1 MIMNKN
7 SKRYRGFGFV
17 TFESYECVD
26 YVFRDYNNHFI
37 KGNWIEC
44 KASFPKNLNLEE
56 GDVLDNYNNDDYI
69 ENDENSLDSENY
81 VPNNLETNTNFDQK
95 KYRNNY
101 DNTIQTGPKQIKV
114 SNKEWFENF
123 RNLEQYFQDEDVY
136 YNNSKTDNLGSELSK
151 DSLINKSS
159 AAKIQPINIQNMVT
173 KTKDVLINEYPS
185 VSRQQSAAPYQFPII
200 KQESKKLN
208 KIADIFLEKNNIKCD
223 NKIDHSKNFSEN
235 NNYYSDYVDISN
247 KGHHSN
253 HLPYSISTD
262 NNNEQSSS

>member
-1 MIMNKN
+1 MNKN

-151 DSLINKSS
+151 DSLMSFVTY
-159 AAKIQPINIQNMVT
+159 INI
-173 KTKDVLINEYPS
+173 I
-185 VSRQQSAAPYQFPII
+185 
-200 KQESKKLN
+200 
-208 KIADIFLEKNNIKCD
+208 
-223 NKIDHSKNFSEN
+223 
-235 NNYYSDYVDISN
+235 
-247 KGHHSN
+247 
-253 HLPYSISTD
+253 
-262 NNNEQSSS
+262 

>member
-1 MIMNKN
+1 MNKN

-159 AAKIQPINIQNMVT
+159 AAKIQPINIQNMAT

-223 NKIDHSKNFSEN
+223 NN
-235 NNYYSDYVDISN
+235 NGNLI
-247 KGHHSN
+247 
-253 HLPYSISTD
+253 
-262 NNNEQSSS
+262 